1 VYAKQQL
8 YNKEQNKMK
17 TEEFTQAVTTSIH
30 PDTQLGLV
38 ALTVADLDVSTTFY
52 RDTLGFEVL
61 QNNSKQA
68 VLGAGGTPLLV
79 LHGLPGAGPAP
90 TNRTGLTGLYHFAIL
105 VPTRLDLGR
114 SLLHMVESGYPLGG
128 ASDHLVSEALYL
140 SDPDNNGIEIYRDRP
155 RNEWPHRNGQ
165 LQMAS
170 DPLDLH
176 ALIAEA
182 QADPRPWNGL
192 AAGTRL
198 GHMHLQVADI
208 PQARDFY
215 HGVLGFDIIFDWER
229 MGALFVSAGGYH
241 HHLGLNTWHSR
252 GGRPAPDGSAGLR
265 YFTVQLPDGDALA
278 EVLARL
284 DAANVPYREEN
295 GGVVV
300 DDPWRNGILLTTG
313 AKLPDEVASPM
324 SIATK

>member
-1 VYAKQQL
+1 MAFYQ
-8 YNKEQNKMK
+8 
-17 TEEFTQAVTTSIH
+17 
-30 PDTQLGLV
+30 
-38 ALTVADLDVSTTFY
+38 DV
-52 RDTLGFEVL
+52 LGFELL
-61 QNNSKQA
+61 QEGNEQA

-79 LHGLPGAGPAP
+79 LHGLPGAGSAP
-90 TNRTGLTGLYHFAIL
+90 TNVTGLTGLYHFAIL
-105 VPTRLDLGR
+105 VPTRADLAR

-155 RNEWPHRNGQ
+155 REEWPRKGGQ

-170 DPLDLH
+170 DPLDLR

-215 HGVLGFDIIFDWER
+215 HGALGFDIVFDWER
-229 MGALFVSAGGYH
+229 MGALFLSAGGYH

-252 GGRPAPDGSAGLR
+252 GGRPAPEGSAGLR
-265 YFTVQLPDGDALA
+265 YFTVLLPDADALSA
-278 EVLARL
+278 VLARL
-284 DAANVPYREEN
+284 DAAGVSYRQDN
-295 GGVVV
+295 GGILV
-300 DDPWRNGILLTTG
+300 DDPWRNSILLFTG
-313 AKLPDEVASPM
+313 NTLS
-324 SIATK
+324 

>member
-1 VYAKQQL
+1 MIQQS
-8 YNKEQNKMK
+8 
-17 TEEFTQAVTTSIH
+17 TQTTSTSIH
-30 PDTQLGLV
+30 PDTELGLV
-38 ALTVADLDVSTTFY
+38 ALTVADLTRSIAFYQDV
-52 RDTLGFEVL
+52 LGFELL
-61 QNNSKQA
+61 QEGSEQA

-79 LHGLPGAGPAP
+79 LHEKRDAGPAP
-90 TNRTGLTGLYHFAIL
+90 TNVTGLTGLYHFAIL
-105 VPTRLDLGR
+105 VPTRADLAR
-114 SLLHMVESGYPLGG
+114 SLLHMVESSYPLGG

-155 RNEWPHRNGQ
+155 REEWPRRGGQ

-170 DPLDLH
+170 DPLDLR
-176 ALIAEA
+176 ALISEA

-215 HGVLGFDIIFDWER
+215 HGVLGFDIVFDWER

-252 GGRPAPDGSAGLR
+252 GGRPAPEGSAGLR
-265 YFTVQLPDGDALA
+265 YFTVYLPDKAALA
-278 EVLARL
+278 PVLARL
-284 DAANVPYREEN
+284 DKAGISYRQEN

-300 DDPWRNGILLTTG
+300 EDPWRNGILLLTG
-313 AKLPDEVASPM
+313 TALPGEVASH
-324 SIATK
+324 TT

>member
-1 VYAKQQL
+1 MIQQS
-8 YNKEQNKMK
+8 
-17 TEEFTQAVTTSIH
+17 TQTTSTSLH
-30 PDTQLGLV
+30 PDTELGLV
-38 ALTVADLDVSTTFY
+38 ALTVRDLSRSVAFY
-52 RDTLGFEVL
+52 RDVLGFELL
-61 QNNSKQA
+61 QEGGEQA

-79 LHGLPGAGPAP
+79 LHEKQDAGPAP

-105 VPTRLDLGR
+105 VPSRADLAR

-155 RNEWPHRNGQ
+155 REEWPRRGGQ

-170 DPLDLH
+170 DPLDLR
-176 ALIAEA
+176 ALLAEA

-215 HGVLGFDIIFDWER
+215 HGVLGFDIVFDWER

-252 GGRPAPDGSAGLR
+252 GGRPAPEGSAGLR
-265 YFTVQLPDGDALA
+265 YFTVYLPDEAALA
-278 EVLARL
+278 PVLARL
-284 DAANVPYREEN
+284 DKAGIPYRREN
-295 GGVVV
+295 GGVAVE
-300 DDPWRNGILLTTG
+300 DPWRNGILFLTGTT
-313 AKLPDEVASPM
+313 LPDEVPSH
-324 SIATK
+324 TK

>member
-1 VYAKQQL
+1 MIQQS
-8 YNKEQNKMK
+8 
-17 TEEFTQAVTTSIH
+17 TQTTSTSIH
-30 PDTQLGLV
+30 PDTELGLV
-38 ALTVADLDVSTTFY
+38 ALTVADLPRSVAFYQDV
-52 RDTLGFEVL
+52 LGFGLL
-61 QNNSKQA
+61 QEGSAQA

-79 LHGLPGAGPAP
+79 LHEKRDAGPAP
-90 TNRTGLTGLYHFAIL
+90 TNVTGLTGLYHFAIL
-105 VPTRLDLGR
+105 VPTRADLAQ

-140 SDPDNNGIEIYRDRP
+140 SDPDNNGIEIYRDRLREDWP
-155 RNEWPHRNGQ
+155 RRGGQ

-170 DPLDLH
+170 DPLDLR
-176 ALIAEA
+176 ALISEA

-215 HGVLGFDIIFDWER
+215 HGVLGFDIVFDWER

-252 GGRPAPDGSAGLR
+252 GGRPAPEGSAGLR
-265 YFTVQLPDGDALA
+265 YFTIYLPDEAALA
-278 EVLARL
+278 PVLVRL
-284 DAANVPYREEN
+284 DKASISYRQEN

-300 DDPWRNGILLTTG
+300 EDPWRNGILLLTG
-313 AKLPDEVASPM
+313 TALPDEIASH
-324 SIATK
+324 TT

>member
-1 VYAKQQL
+1 MISQQS
-8 YNKEQNKMK
+8 
-17 TEEFTQAVTTSIH
+17 TQLTSTSIH
-30 PDTQLGLV
+30 PATDLGLV
-38 ALTVADLDVSTTFY
+38 ALTVSDLARSLTFY
-52 RDTLGFEVL
+52 QDVLGFELL
-61 QNNSKQA
+61 QKDTEQA
-68 VLGAGGTPLLV
+68 VLGAAGTPLIL
-79 LHGLPGAGPAP
+79 LHELPNALPAP
-90 TNRTGLTGLYHFAIL
+90 TNVTGLTGLYHFAIL
-105 VPTRLDLGR
+105 VPTRADLAR

-155 RNEWPHRNGQ
+155 RDEWPRSNGQ

-170 DPLDLH
+170 DPLDLR
-176 ALIAEA
+176 ALVAEA
-182 QADPRPWNGL
+182 KADARPWNGL

-215 HGVLGFDIIFDWER
+215 HGVLGFDIIFDWEH

-241 HHLGLNTWHSR
+241 HHLGMNTWHSR
-252 GGRPAPDGSAGLR
+252 GGSPPPEGSAGLR
-265 YFTVQLPDGDALA
+265 YFTIHLPDAEALA

-284 DAANVPYREEN
+284 DAAGIPHLEDR

-300 DDPWRNGILLTTG
+300 EDPWRNTIFLAIG
-313 AKLPDEVASPM
+313 AAMPTEVAVRSGLSPN
-324 SIATK
+324 

>member
-1 VYAKQQL
+1 MTTQESTQL
-8 YNKEQNKMK
+8 
-17 TEEFTQAVTTSIH
+17 ASTSIH
-30 PDTQLGLV
+30 PDTQLGIV
-38 ALTVADLDVSTTFY
+38 ALTVKDLARSRDFYQDV
-52 RDTLGFEVL
+52 LGFEVL
-61 QNNSKQA
+61 QEGKGEA
-68 VLGAGGTPLLV
+68 MLGAGGAPLLS
-79 LHGLPGAGPAP
+79 LHEEPDAGPAP
-90 TNRTGLTGLYHFAIL
+90 TNVTGLTGLYHFAIL
-105 VPTRLDLGR
+105 VPTRADLAR
-114 SLLHMVESGYPLGG
+114 SLLHLVESGYPLGG

-155 RNEWPHRNGQ
+155 RDQWPSKNGQ

-170 DPLDLH
+170 DPLDLR

-182 QADPRPWNGL
+182 QADTRPWEGL

-215 HGVLGFDIIFDWER
+215 HGALGFDVIFDLER

-252 GGRPAPDGSAGLR
+252 GGRPAPEGSAGLR
-265 YFTVQLPDGDALA
+265 YFTVHLPDEEALA
-278 EVLARL
+278 QVLARL
-284 DAANVPYREEN
+284 DAAGVPYQQES

-300 DDPWRNGILLTTG
+300 DDPWRNSILLITG
-313 AKLPDEVASPM
+313 ATLPS
-324 SIATK
+324 

>member
-1 VYAKQQL
+1 MNTQ
-8 YNKEQNKMK
+8 ESIK
-17 TEEFTQAVTTSIH
+17 TISRSIH

-38 ALTVADLDVSTTFY
+38 ALTVADLAESTAFYKDV
-52 RDTLGFEVL
+52 LGFQAL
-61 QNNSKQA
+61 QEDKGQA

-79 LHGLPGAGPAP
+79 LHELPGAGPAP

-140 SDPDNNGIEIYRDRP
+140 SDPDGNGIEIYRDRP

-182 QADPRPWNGL
+182 QADHRPWNGL

-252 GGRPAPDGSAGLR
+252 GGRPAPEGSAGLR
-265 YFTVQLPDGDALA
+265 YFTVNLPDRDTLG

-284 DAANVPYREEN
+284 DTAGVPYREEN

-300 DDPWRNGILLTTG
+300 DDPWRNSILLTTG
-313 AKLPDEVASPM
+313 TNLPDEVASQ
-324 SIATK
+324 

>member
-1 VYAKQQL
+1 MIQQS
-8 YNKEQNKMK
+8 
-17 TEEFTQAVTTSIH
+17 TQTTSTSIH
-30 PDTQLGLV
+30 PDTELGLV
-38 ALTVADLDVSTTFY
+38 ALTVADLPRSVAFYQDV
-52 RDTLGFEVL
+52 LGFELL
-61 QNNSKQA
+61 QGGSEQA

-79 LHGLPGAGPAP
+79 LHEKRDAGPAP
-90 TNRTGLTGLYHFAIL
+90 TNVTGLTGLYHFAIL
-105 VPTRLDLGR
+105 VPTRADLAR

-155 RNEWPHRNGQ
+155 RNDWPRRGGQ

-170 DPLDLH
+170 DPLDLR
-176 ALIAEA
+176 ALISEA
-182 QADPRPWNGL
+182 QADPHPWNGL

-215 HGVLGFDIIFDWER
+215 HGVLGFDIVFDWER

-252 GGRPAPDGSAGLR
+252 GGRPAPEGSAGLR
-265 YFTVQLPDGDALA
+265 YFTVYLPDEAA
-278 EVLARL
+278 MAPVLARL
-284 DAANVPYREEN
+284 DKAGIAYRQEN
-295 GGVVV
+295 GGVAVE
-300 DDPWRNGILLTTG
+300 DPWRNTILLLTGTT
-313 AKLPDEVASPM
+313 LPGEVASHT
-324 SIATK
+324 I

>member
-1 VYAKQQL
+1 MTNQQS
-8 YNKEQNKMK
+8 
-17 TEEFTQAVTTSIH
+17 TQLTSASIH
-30 PDTQLGLV
+30 PSTDLGLV
-38 ALTVADLDVSTTFY
+38 ALTVADLARSLAFYQDV
-52 RDTLGFEVL
+52 LGFDLL
-61 QNNSKQA
+61 QKDTEQA
-68 VLGAGGTPLLV
+68 VLGAAGIRLLL
-79 LHGLPGAGPAP
+79 LHELPDALPAP
-90 TNRTGLTGLYHFAIL
+90 TNVTGLTGLYHFAIL
-105 VPTRLDLGR
+105 VPTRADLAR
-114 SLLHMVESGYPLGG
+114 SLLHLIESGYPLSG

-155 RNEWPHRNGQ
+155 SDQWPRSNGQ

-170 DPLDLH
+170 DPLDLR
-176 ALIAEA
+176 ALVAEA
-182 QADPRPWNGL
+182 KADDRPWTGL

-229 MGALFVSAGGYH
+229 MGALFLSAGGYH

-252 GGRPAPDGSAGLR
+252 GGRPAPEGSAGLR
-265 YFTVQLPDGDALA
+265 YFTIHLPDAEALA

-284 DAANVPYREEN
+284 DSAGIPHREER

-300 DDPWRNGILLTTG
+300 EDPWRNTIFLATG
-313 AKLPDEVASPM
+313 KTMPTEVAARPGS
-324 SIATK
+324 SIN